1 MTSIS
6 SYLNS
11 KILSPL
17 NNAWVKLGE
26 ILGRIIAPIVMAI
39 VYFFILTPI
48 SLLVR
53 LFGKDLIGLTWF
65 DLLKKEDGPLE
76 WLQFTEYL
84 ISSVF
89 GIFIYLKSKNKNSI
103 NSFIWLILSVFCF
116 IVAAEEI
123 SWGERI
129 TGFSIN
135 SLTEISIQSETNL
148 HNLPFFHDFFLDP
161 ILIGICI
168 LFGWIGWRKW
178 PYLNSIPNKK
188 LSLFFLITALYIFY
202 YEISWASTVEHIR
215 NDLEIYEFLLSTG
228 IFLHFWNNFKLFV
241 KANSQ

>member
-1 MTSIS
+1 M
-6 SYLNS
+6 L
-11 KILSPL
+11 
-17 NNAWVKLGE
+17 
-26 ILGRIIAPIVMAI
+26 
-39 VYFFILTPI
+39 
-48 SLLVR
+48 
-53 LFGKDLIGLTWF
+53 
-65 DLLKKEDGPLE
+65 
-76 WLQFTEYL
+76 
-84 ISSVF
+84 
-89 GIFIYLKSKNKNSI
+89 
-103 NSFIWLILSVFCF
+103 LSVFCF
-116 IVAAEEI
+116 FVAAEEI

-161 ILIGICI
+161 ILIAICI

-178 PYLNSIPNKK
+178 PYLNSMPRKN

-228 IFLHFWNNFKLFV
+228 IFLHFWDNFKLFL
-241 KANSQ
+241 KGYS

>member
-1 MTSIS
+1 M
-6 SYLNS
+6 
-11 KILSPL
+11 
-17 NNAWVKLGE
+17 KLIKTPWGE
-26 ILGRIIAPIVMAI
+26 ISPEVNLFPIYYILFIYGFVYILPYGENI
-39 VYFFILTPI
+39 V
-48 SLLVR
+48 
-53 LFGKDLIGLTWF
+53 GLTWF
-65 DLLKKEDGPLE
+65 NLLKLEDGPLE
-76 WLQFTEYL
+76 WLQFSEYF
-84 ISSVF
+84 ISSIF
-89 GIFIYLKSKNKNSI
+89 GIFIYFKNKNKNTI
-103 NSFIWLILSVFCF
+103 DSFIWLILSAFCF

-161 ILIGICI
+161 ILIAICI

-228 IFLHFWNNFKLFV
+228 IFLHFWNNFKLLV
-241 KANSQ
+241 KGNSQ

>member
-1 MTSIS
+1 M
-6 SYLNS
+6 
-11 KILSPL
+11 
-17 NNAWVKLGE
+17 KLIKTPWGE
-26 ILGRIIAPIVMAI
+26 ISPEVNLFPIYYILFIYGFVYILPYGENI
-39 VYFFILTPI
+39 V
-48 SLLVR
+48 
-53 LFGKDLIGLTWF
+53 GLTWF
-65 DLLKKEDGPLE
+65 NLLKLEDGPLE
-76 WLQFTEYL
+76 WLQFSEYF
-84 ISSVF
+84 ISSIF
-89 GIFIYLKSKNKNSI
+89 GIFIYVKNKNKNTI
-103 NSFIWLILSVFCF
+103 NSFIWLILSAFCF

-161 ILIGICI
+161 ILISICI

-228 IFLHFWNNFKLFV
+228 IFLHFWNNFKLFIRG
-241 KANSQ
+241 NSQ

>member
-1 MTSIS
+1 M
-6 SYLNS
+6 
-11 KILSPL
+11 
-17 NNAWVKLGE
+17 KLIKTPWGE
-26 ILGRIIAPIVMAI
+26 ISPEVNLFPIYYILFIYGFVYILPYGESI
-39 VYFFILTPI
+39 V
-48 SLLVR
+48 
-53 LFGKDLIGLTWF
+53 GLTWF
-65 DLLKKEDGPLE
+65 NLLKLEDGPLE
-76 WLQFTEYL
+76 WLQFSEYF
-84 ISSVF
+84 ISSIF
-89 GIFIYLKSKNKNSI
+89 GIFIYFKNKNKNTI
-103 NSFIWLILSVFCF
+103 NSFIWLILSAFCF

-161 ILIGICI
+161 ILITICI

-228 IFLHFWNNFKLFV
+228 IFLHFWNNFKLFIRG
-241 KANSQ
+241 NSQ

>member
-1 MTSIS
+1 M
-6 SYLNS
+6 
-11 KILSPL
+11 
-17 NNAWVKLGE
+17 KLIKTPWGE
-26 ILGRIIAPIVMAI
+26 ISPEVNLFPIYYI
-39 VYFFILTPI
+39 LFIYGFVYIFPY
-48 SLLVR
+48 
-53 LFGKDLIGLTWF
+53 GKNIIGLTWF
-65 DLLKKEDGPLE
+65 NLLKLEDGPLE
-76 WLQFTEYL
+76 WLQFSEYF
-84 ISSVF
+84 ISSIF
-89 GIFIYLKSKNKNSI
+89 GIFIYFKSKNKKTI
-103 NSFIWLILSVFCF
+103 NSFIWLIFSAFCF
-116 IVAAEEI
+116 FVAAEEI

-129 TGFSIN
+129 TGFSLN

-161 ILIGICI
+161 ILIAICI

-228 IFLHFWNNFKLFV
+228 IFLHFWNNFKLFI
-241 KANSQ
+241 KGNSQ

>member
-1 MTSIS
+1 M
-6 SYLNS
+6 
-11 KILSPL
+11 
-17 NNAWVKLGE
+17 KLIKTPWGE
-26 ILGRIIAPIVMAI
+26 ISPEVNLFPIYYILFIYGFVYILPYGENI
-39 VYFFILTPI
+39 V
-48 SLLVR
+48 
-53 LFGKDLIGLTWF
+53 GLTWF
-65 DLLKKEDGPLE
+65 NLLKLEDGPLE
-76 WLQFTEYL
+76 WLQFSEYF
-84 ISSVF
+84 ISSIF
-89 GIFIYLKSKNKNSI
+89 GIFIYFKNKNKNTI
-103 NSFIWLILSVFCF
+103 NSFIWLIFSAFCF

-129 TGFSIN
+129 TGFSID
-135 SLTEISIQSETNL
+135 SLTKISIQSETNL

-161 ILIGICI
+161 ILITICI

-241 KANSQ
+241 IGNSQ

>member
-1 MTSIS
+1 MKVLKT
-6 SYLNS
+6 
-11 KILSPL
+11 P
-17 NNAWVKLGE
+17 WGE
-26 ILGRIIAPIVMAI
+26 ISPEVNLFPIYYILFIYGFVYILPYGENI
-39 VYFFILTPI
+39 V
-48 SLLVR
+48 
-53 LFGKDLIGLTWF
+53 GLTWF
-65 DLLKKEDGPLE
+65 NLLKIEDGPLE
-76 WLQFTEYL
+76 WLQFSEYL
-84 ISSVF
+84 ISSII
-89 GIFIYLKSKNKNSI
+89 GIFIYLKSKNKNTI
-103 NSFIWLILSVFCF
+103 NSFIWLILSAFCF

-129 TGFSIN
+129 TGFSLN

-161 ILIGICI
+161 ILIAICI

-228 IFLHFWNNFKLFV
+228 IFLHFWNNFKLLFKV
-241 KANSQ
+241 NSQ

>member
-1 MTSIS
+1 MKVLKT
-6 SYLNS
+6 
-11 KILSPL
+11 P
-17 NNAWVKLGE
+17 WGE
-26 ILGRIIAPIVMAI
+26 ISPEVNLFPIYYILFIYGFVYILPYGENI
-39 VYFFILTPI
+39 V
-48 SLLVR
+48 
-53 LFGKDLIGLTWF
+53 GLTWF
-65 DLLKKEDGPLE
+65 NLLKIEDGPLE
-76 WLQFTEYL
+76 WLQFSEYF
-84 ISSVF
+84 ISSIF
-89 GIFIYLKSKNKNSI
+89 GIFIYFKNKNKNTI
-103 NSFIWLILSVFCF
+103 NSFIWLIFSAFCF

-148 HNLPFFHDFFLDP
+148 HNLPFFHNFFLDP
-161 ILIGICI
+161 ILIAICI

-241 KANSQ
+241 RGNSQ

>member
-1 MTSIS
+1 M
-6 SYLNS
+6 
-11 KILSPL
+11 
-17 NNAWVKLGE
+17 KLIKTPWGE
-26 ILGRIIAPIVMAI
+26 ISPEVNLFPIYYI
-39 VYFFILTPI
+39 LFIYGFVYILPYGENI
-48 SLLVR
+48 L
-53 LFGKDLIGLTWF
+53 GLTWF
-65 DLLKKEDGPLE
+65 NLLKLEDGPLE
-76 WLQFTEYL
+76 WLQFSEYF
-84 ISSVF
+84 ISSIF
-89 GIFIYLKSKNKNSI
+89 GIFIYFKNKNKNTI
-103 NSFIWLILSVFCF
+103 NSFIWLIFSAFCF

-161 ILIGICI
+161 ILIAICI

-178 PYLNSIPNKK
+178 PDFSSIPNKK

-202 YEISWASTVEHIR
+202 YEISWASTVKHIR

-228 IFLHFWNNFKLFV
+228 IFLHFWNNFKLFF
-241 KANSQ
+241 KGKSQ

>member
-1 MTSIS
+1 LKLIKTPWGAIS
-6 SYLNS
+6 PEVNLFPIYY
-11 KILSPL
+11 ILFIYGFVYILPY
-17 NNAWVKLGE
+17 GE
-26 ILGRIIAPIVMAI
+26 NIV
-39 VYFFILTPI
+39 
-48 SLLVR
+48 
-53 LFGKDLIGLTWF
+53 GLTWF
-65 DLLKKEDGPLE
+65 NLLKLEDGPLE
-76 WLQFTEYL
+76 WLQFSEYF
-84 ISSVF
+84 ISSIF
-89 GIFIYLKSKNKNSI
+89 GIFIYFKNKNKNTI
-103 NSFIWLILSVFCF
+103 NSFIWLIFSAFCF

-161 ILIGICI
+161 ILITICI

-228 IFLHFWNNFKLFV
+228 IFLHFWNNFKLFIRG
-241 KANSQ
+241 NSQ

>member
-1 MTSIS
+1 M
-6 SYLNS
+6 
-11 KILSPL
+11 
-17 NNAWVKLGE
+17 KLIKTPWGE
-26 ILGRIIAPIVMAI
+26 ISPEVNLFPIYYILFIYGFVYILPYGENI
-39 VYFFILTPI
+39 V
-48 SLLVR
+48 
-53 LFGKDLIGLTWF
+53 GLTWF
-65 DLLKKEDGPLE
+65 NLLKLEDGPLE
-76 WLQFTEYL
+76 WLQFSEYF
-84 ISSVF
+84 ISSIF
-89 GIFIYLKSKNKNSI
+89 GIFIYFKNKNKNTI
-103 NSFIWLILSVFCF
+103 NSFIWLIFSAFCF

-161 ILIGICI
+161 ILITICI

-228 IFLHFWNNFKLFV
+228 IFLHFWNNFKSFI
-241 KANSQ
+241 KGNSQ

>member
-1 MTSIS
+1 M
-6 SYLNS
+6 
-11 KILSPL
+11 
-17 NNAWVKLGE
+17 
-26 ILGRIIAPIVMAI
+26 
-39 VYFFILTPI
+39 
-48 SLLVR
+48 
-53 LFGKDLIGLTWF
+53 
-65 DLLKKEDGPLE
+65 E

-89 GIFIYLKSKNKNSI
+89 GIFIYSKSKNKNTK
-103 NSFIWLILSVFCF
+103 NSFIWLILSAFCF
-116 IVAAEEI
+116 FVAAEEI

-135 SLTEISIQSETNL
+135 SLTDISIQSETNL

-161 ILIGICI
+161 ILIAICI

-178 PYLNSIPNKK
+178 PDFNSIPNKK

-228 IFLHFWNNFKLFV
+228 IFLHFWNNFKLFL
-241 KANSQ
+241 KGKSK